1 MKNRAK
7 ATAAAVSVTAILA
20 TPQLS
25 AQEAIDEIV
34 VTARK
39 KPEVILDI
47 PMNITSISE
56 EEMKIRNIIDK
67 ESLYRTIAGA
77 ASPRGQL
84 ILRGLSGSNSSTP
97 GTTNVWTDGVPF
109 NFSNVYDVQRVEVLR
124 GPQGTLYGSNAIGGT
139 VKVITNKPNL
149 NELEISG
156 SVMFQNEKHRPG
168 TEVRAFGVVNLPIV
182 EGSLGL
188 RVTAQS
194 GSKTGKILNLN
205 DGHRGETEDEFI
217 RAQLMWEP
225 NDKQESISAM

>member
-1 MKNRAK
+1 MSRKQVKALRRSKLLKKKHNISRMKNRAK

-149 NELEISG
+149 N
-156 SVMFQNEKHRPG
+156 
-168 TEVRAFGVVNLPIV
+168 
-182 EGSLGL
+182 
-188 RVTAQS
+188 
-194 GSKTGKILNLN
+194 
-205 DGHRGETEDEFI
+205 
-217 RAQLMWEP
+217 
-225 NDKQESISAM
+225 